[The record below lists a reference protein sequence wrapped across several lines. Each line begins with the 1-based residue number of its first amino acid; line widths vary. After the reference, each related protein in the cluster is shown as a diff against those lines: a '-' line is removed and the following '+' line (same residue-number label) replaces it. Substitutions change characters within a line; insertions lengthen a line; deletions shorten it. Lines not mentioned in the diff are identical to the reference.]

1 MVSEYE
7 QVLSGWRPENFQF
20 FLLLVSGS
28 VWQFLSVSP
37 GLAGLRSSN
46 TEDGNGCH
54 GGHRGADALGLGMV
68 VEVWIQ

>member
-1 MVSEYE
+1 MNKSSRDGG
-7 QVLSGWRPENFQF
+7 LKIFSFL
-20 FLLLVSGS
+20 LLLVSGS

-54 GGHRGADALGLGMV
+54 GGHCGADALGAWDGGGSLVPVG
-68 VEVWIQ
+68 